1 MSQRTTIRLR
11 VGMHTTVGPRCG
23 IAEYTRALS
32 TALAPH
38 AKITTIPIHPGTLN
52 PMGVLVAGLRLGRHD
67 VAHIQHTY
75 SFFGVDPLTYT
86 VLVRL
91 LLGSIRAPLVLTGH
105 TVREAGPDR
114 YNGGLGSRLANALQ
128 APAWHDLETF
138 RRANLVIV
146 HAQLHRERLVSRGLP
161 PDRCRVIPPGVPARI
176 PVSASALGAFR
187 ARYSLGGRP
196 VVGVFGFLERSKR
209 FTLVVEAL
217 RAAFGPGPD
226 APMLLVAGG
235 PRLPAHE
242 TVAAEIRKAAVDTG
256 LTDRIVIT
264 GYLDQADI
272 PVALEAMDV
281 VVVPYATDHS
291 VSYSLYIALAQGRP
305 VVTTKLPAMCEIQ
318 ERGQCLV
325 LIRPDDPNAMA
336 EALGTLLQNEA
347 ARGCLSA
354 AATAYAE
361 AEGVAVAAARTLEA
375 YAAAREVRGC

>member
-1 MSQRTTIRLR
+1 MSRQTKTHLR

-32 TALAPH
+32 AALAPH
-38 AKITTIPIHPGTLN
+38 AEITTVPIHPGSLN
-52 PMGVLVAGLRLGRHD
+52 PVGVLAAGLRLGRHD

-86 VLVRL
+86 ILVRL
-91 LLGSIRAPLVLTGH
+91 LLGSIRAPLVLTSH

-114 YNGGLGSRLANALQ
+114 YNGGLGSRLANAFQ

-161 PDRCRVIPPGVPARI
+161 PDRCRVIPPGVPVRI

-187 ARYSLGGRP
+187 GRYGLGGRP

-209 FTLVVEAL
+209 FTHLVEAV

-226 APMLLVAGG
+226 APMLLLAGG

-242 TVAAEIRKAAVDTG
+242 SLAAEIRKAAADAG

-264 GYLDQADI
+264 GYLEPTDV

-291 VSYSLYIALAQGRP
+291 VSYSLTVALAQARP
-305 VVTTKLPAMCEIQ
+305 VVATDLPAMCEIQ
-318 ERGQCLV
+318 ERGQCLALV
-325 LIRPDDPNAMA
+325 PPDDPSALA
-336 EALGTLLQNEA
+336 RALGMLLQDEA
-347 ARGCLSA
+347 ARRRLSE
-354 AATAYAE
+354 AATAYTE

-375 YAAAREVRGC
+375 YTAAREIRDG